1 MIEGR
6 ILIMELVMDM
16 YKGFRGDR
24 LKSMRLKKDLSLD
37 KCAELLGTN
46 KSTLSRIE
54 NNKKPVDSEMF
65 SSILELLGGT
75 ADYYMGRVED
85 PYITHSEYIDEIKK
99 YHLIGGDMFAPDKL
113 EELSQERFEALLK
126 FARDQYR
133 LNELEKE
140 LKENKDR

>member
-1 MIEGR
+1 
-6 ILIMELVMDM
+6 MELVIGM

-24 LKSMRLKKDLSLD
+24 LKSMRVKKNMSLD
-37 KCAELLGTN
+37 VCAEKLGTN

-65 SSILELLGGT
+65 AAILELLGGT

-85 PYITHSEYIDEIKK
+85 PYITHSEYIDQLKK
-99 YHLIGGDMFAPDKL
+99 YHLIGGDMFSPDKL

-133 LNELEKE
+133 LNQLEKE
-140 LKENKDR
+140 TKKESD